1 MQLGPQPPSNTSQT
15 EQPLTINESSNT
27 DLQTQS
33 TADLKAETQE
43 TTAQTDAELTNQS
56 AIDTTS
62 EPTTDPFTGEMVEDS
77 TGESFFQTW
86 IDGQENPIVPSML
99 FLMGILL
106 ALIVM
111 MRALRRSSS
120 KRKHQ
125 TRTMG
130 DPSERIEK
138 LNRQAHV
145 SMEPAQRAVVEA
157 EDLTRRMGAVLDNK
171 AARIEILLQEANE
184 RIEQLERASREQLDQ
199 AQASHP
205 APTDAPKESR
215 GVPPEALDR
224 ARLDQDRAE
233 RLPQQN
239 EATPAEETQPT
250 YRFERGPMERSNVH
264 PDEPTRPSKPMTFPE
279 QVDELVVQG
288 LNAMEIAN
296 KLNRPVGEVELV
308 LNLRRNS
315 G

>member
-1 MQLGPQPPSNTSQT
+1 MQLGPQPPSNTPSTESQT
-15 EQPLTINESSNT
+15 EIQSDVASDSQDQMNSEGALTSE
-27 DLQTQS
+27 
-33 TADLKAETQE
+33 QE
-43 TTAQTDAELTNQS
+43 FTAQTEPPQT
-56 AIDTTS
+56 IDQGMS
-62 EPTTDPFTGEMVEDS
+62 EHVIEGS

-86 IDGQENPIVPSML
+86 MKGQENPIVPSML
-99 FLMGILL
+99 MLMGILL
-106 ALIVM
+106 ALIVL

-120 KRKHQ
+120 KRKLQ
-125 TRTMG
+125 THTMG
-130 DPSERIEK
+130 QPSERIEK

-171 AARIEILLQEANE
+171 AAKIEILLQDANE
-184 RIEQLERASREQLDQ
+184 RIAQLERASKEQLEQ
-199 AQASHP
+199 AQSNQSS
-205 APTDAPKESR
+205 ESR
-215 GVPPEALDR
+215 GIPPEALDR

-233 RLPQQN
+233 RFSESQDS
-239 EATPAEETQPT
+239 TSEEGQPP
-250 YRFERGPMERSNVH
+250 YRFERGPMERSANH
-264 PDEPTRPSKPMTFPE
+264 PEQPSRPAKEMTFPE

>member
-1 MQLGPQPPSNTSQT
+1 MQLGPQPPSNTSQN
-15 EQPLTINESSNT
+15 EQPLTSSEGSDADMQTNASSDQQQESTTETATGLTHQPHT
-27 DLQTQS
+27 DH
-33 TADLKAETQE
+33 
-43 TTAQTDAELTNQS
+43 
-56 AIDTTS
+56 
-62 EPTTDPFTGEMVEDS
+62 TTDPSTGEVLDQS
-77 TGESFFQTW
+77 AGESFFQTW
-86 IDGQENPIVPSML
+86 MDGQENPIVPSML

-106 ALIVM
+106 ALIVL

-120 KRKHQ
+120 KRKLQ
-125 TRTMG
+125 THTMS

-138 LNRQAHV
+138 INHQANV

-184 RIEQLERASREQLDQ
+184 RIEQLERASKEQLSQ
-199 AQASHP
+199 AQSAQQTTP
-205 APTDAPKESR
+205 DALNETR

-233 RLPQQN
+233 RLPPAN
-239 EATPAEETQPT
+239 EPAPEESQPT
-250 YRFERGPMERSNVH
+250 YRFERGPMERSSVH
-264 PDEPTRPSKPMTFPE
+264 PDEPSRPSKPMTFPE

>member
-1 MQLGPQPPSNTSQT
+1 VQLGPKPPSNTSQT
-15 EQPLTINESSNT
+15 EQPTTSDDGSST
-27 DLQTQS
+27 DLQTHSTIDQSSEMQGS
-33 TADLKAETQE
+33 TAD
-43 TTAQTDAELTNQS
+43 TATEQTSQPSSDPE
-56 AIDTTS
+56 
-62 EPTTDPFTGEMVEDS
+62 TDPITGEIIEGS

-86 IDGQENPIVPSML
+86 MNGQENPIVPSML

-106 ALIVM
+106 ALIVL

-120 KRKHQ
+120 KRKLQ
-125 TRTMG
+125 THTMG
-130 DPSERIEK
+130 QPSERIEK

-145 SMEPAQRAVVEA
+145 SMDPAQRAVVEA

-171 AARIEILLQEANE
+171 AAKIEILLQEANQ
-184 RIEQLERASREQLDQ
+184 RIEQLERASKEQLTQ
-199 AQASHP
+199 AQQTHHS
-205 APTDAPKESR
+205 APDSVPESR

-233 RLPQQN
+233 R
-239 EATPAEETQPT
+239 TPESSTSSSEDAQPT
-250 YRFERGPMERSNVH
+250 YRFERGPMERSSAQ
-264 PDEPTRPSKPMTFPE
+264 PDEAIRPSKPMTFPE

>member
-1 MQLGPQPPSNTSQT
+1 METQSDVATNTQQPTTSEDALNSEQESTIQT
-15 EQPLTINESSNT
+15 EQP
-27 DLQTQS
+27 QTMG
-33 TADLKAETQE
+33 
-43 TTAQTDAELTNQS
+43 DAMTEQ
-56 AIDTTS
+56 IK
-62 EPTTDPFTGEMVEDS
+62 EGS

-86 IDGQENPIVPSML
+86 MNGQENPIVPSML
-99 FLMGILL
+99 MLMGILL
-106 ALIVM
+106 ALIVL

-120 KRKHQ
+120 KRKLQ
-125 TRTMG
+125 THTMG
-130 DPSERIEK
+130 QPSERIEK

-145 SMEPAQRAVVEA
+145 SMDPAQRAAVEA

-171 AARIEILLQEANE
+171 AAKIEILLQEANE
-184 RIEQLERASREQLDQ
+184 RIAQLERASRDQLEH
-199 AQASHP
+199 AQSNQSS
-205 APTDAPKESR
+205 ESR

-233 RLPQQN
+233 RSSEPN
-239 EATPAEETQPT
+239 ESVPGEDQPP
-250 YRFERGPMERSNVH
+250 YRFERGPMERSTNQ
-264 PDEPTRPSKPMTFPE
+264 PEQPSRPAKEMTFPE
-279 QVDELVVQG
+279 QVDELAVQG